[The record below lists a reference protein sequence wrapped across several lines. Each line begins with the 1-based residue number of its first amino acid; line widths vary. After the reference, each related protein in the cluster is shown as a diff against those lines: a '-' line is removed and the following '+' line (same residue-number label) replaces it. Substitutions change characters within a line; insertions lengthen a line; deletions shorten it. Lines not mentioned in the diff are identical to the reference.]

1 MKKLIFLVLLLINCS
16 QEVKINADTF
26 SAKIS
31 STDINLIDVRTYEEF
46 ASGHIPNAINIDFN
60 NFEEFKKNIDL
71 VDKNKPTYI
80 YCMSGGRS
88 SKAFSFLSDK
98 GFNNLFELNGGI
110 MEWRKGKFP
119 ENNLLNSID
128 EFSLNEFYDILDV
141 NKLVMISFNAKW
153 CAPCIKMKPTLK
165 KLSNENI
172 SELLVVNIDYN
183 RNKKLMNEL
192 QIYSLPLIQFY
203 KNNKLVYEINEFLD
217 EGSIRDIIDNLI

>member
-1 MKKLIFLVLLLINCS
+1 
-16 QEVKINADTF
+16 
-26 SAKIS
+26 
-31 STDINLIDVRTYEEF
+31 
-46 ASGHIPNAINIDFN
+46 
-60 NFEEFKKNIDL
+60 
-71 VDKNKPTYI
+71 
-80 YCMSGGRS
+80 MSGGRS

>member
-1 MKKLIFLVLLLINCS
+1 
-16 QEVKINADTF
+16 
-26 SAKIS
+26 
-31 STDINLIDVRTYEEF
+31 
-46 ASGHIPNAINIDFN
+46 
-60 NFEEFKKNIDL
+60 
-71 VDKNKPTYI
+71 
-80 YCMSGGRS
+80 
-88 SKAFSFLSDK
+88 
-98 GFNNLFELNGGI
+98 

-217 EGSIRDIIDNLI
+217 EDSIRDIIDNLI